1 MKNLKVTA
9 FTDAQG
15 NKTIIKV
22 SKKNPLFGS
31 VMVKTISVVTT
42 DSGAIFT
49 QPRTGYVKAEV
60 VNLQAMN
67 LTEGCN
73 FNENYIAWGK
83 SMGANLLPRTIVIAE
98 SLTPA
103 YQGQEPKINPT
114 TKASILSAEGL
125 PIYYNTKVPADNADA
140 FDVLIPTIGASASV
154 AVAASAEAFAQ

>member
-9 FTDAQG
+9 FVDAQG
-15 NKTIIKV
+15 GKSIIKV

-49 QPRTGYVKAEV
+49 QPRTGFMKAELV
-60 VNLQAMN
+60 HLKAMN

-83 SMGANLLPRTIVIAE
+83 SLGANLLPRTIVIAE

-103 YQGQEPKINPT
+103 FQGQEPKINPT
-114 TKASILSAEGL
+114 TKATILSAEGL

-140 FDVLIPTIGASASV
+140 VDVFIPTGV
-154 AVAASAEAFAQ
+154 GAVATASAEII